1 MKRIS
6 TNGNLFFFLLKV
18 FIYGRLESMF
28 ESIYCTLNPAIV
40 FMIPGTNGLNGAHE
54 T

>member
-1 MKRIS
+1 MEIY
-6 TNGNLFFFLLKV
+6 FFFLLKV
-18 FIYGRLESMF
+18 FIYIYIYGRLESMF
-28 ESIYCTLNPAIV
+28 ESIYCTLDPAIV